1 MLPQM
6 SLSDICRSNTGVKL
20 KASAEPPALTQ
31 ELKGA
36 KQESIVEMGS
46 GSDLF
51 DKMKNRFL
59 SFKKHKYM

>member
-1 MLPQM
+1 M
-6 SLSDICRSNTGVKL
+6 KL
-20 KASAEPPALTQ
+20 KASTEPPALTQ

-46 GSDLF
+46 GSVLF
-51 DKMKNRFL
+51 DEMKNRFL